1 MSRLRIV
8 RIRREYNQWVANETL
23 EDYSLRFTAQA
34 ARRWSSARVA
44 NTALGSISFLA
55 LEAIGAAIT
64 LSFGFQ
70 NAAAAIL
77 ATSLLIFL
85 AGLPVAVSAARHGV
99 DIDLLTRGAGF
110 GYIGSTVTSLIYASF
125 TFIFFAIEAAIMAAA
140 LELCLGLPLPLGYV
154 VCSLAVIP
162 LATYGITFI
171 SRLQRWTQP
180 VWIVLQILPFAFI
193 AAAGHLRF
201 GDWAGFPGLPPR
213 EGGFDLAGFGAAA
226 SVVFAL
232 VAQIGEQVDFLRFL
246 PAEPPGQR
254 RRWWA
259 SLLAAGPGWI
269 VVGAAKMLA
278 GSFLTVLALGSGLSP
293 AQAVQPTEL
302 YRLAFGYVLP
312 APAWSPAW
320 PLALAAVFV
329 VVCQVKINVTNAYAG
344 SLAWSNFF
352 SRLTHRHP
360 GRVVWLVFNVAIA
373 LLLMELGIYQAIE
386 QVLSLFSVAAAAWM
400 GALVADLV
408 VSKPLGLSPAGI
420 EFKRAHLHDLN
431 PVGTGAVLFA
441 ALAGA
446 AAHAGALGK
455 VAQAFTP
462 FVAFAAAFAAAP
474 AIAAATG
481 GRFYLARRP
490 RRAWAGAGP
499 RRCVICENPFEPED
513 MAYCPAYAGAIC
525 SLCCSL
531 DARCHDGCKPRL
543 PAPAAPPFARRL
555 AARFAP
561 RFASRVALWLA
572 SLAAS
577 VAWRYAGAFLLIAGA
592 IGAVL
597 AATALQAGLERP
609 EAAGIVAAAA
619 WRAFLVLLVVAGVAA
634 WVFVLARDNGRA
646 AQDESRHQTALLLD
660 EIRAHERT
668 DAALQT
674 AKEAAEAAKG
684 AAEAANLAK
693 SRYVV
698 GISHEVRTP
707 LNAIM
712 GYAQLL
718 DRDPAIPERRR
729 EAIRV
734 IRRSGEHM
742 VGLIDGLLD
751 IAKIEAGRIEVY
763 RDEVRIRE
771 FLDQLAAMFR
781 LQCEARG
788 LGFEFTVAGPM
799 PAVVHTDETRLR
811 QILINLLSN
820 AVKFTARGQVALRV
834 RWRDEI
840 AEFRVEDTGRGI
852 AEADLPLL
860 FEPFRRLAAPGAAPV
875 PGIGLGLAIT
885 RLLAQIMG
893 GDIQVTSA
901 PGRGSTFQV
910 RLMLSAVAR
919 PAAATAPPPDARG
932 YAGARRTVMVVDD
945 DPGHRA
951 LMHDVLA
958 PLGFSVAQA
967 ADGPDC
973 LSQAA
978 ALRPDLFLIDLTMPG
993 MDGWELARRLRGAG
1007 HERAAIIVVSAN
1019 AGELRPGPAQPA
1031 CHDDALPKPV
1041 NLGALL
1047 DRIRRHLGLDWL
1059 PAVPAL
1065 AVNPAAAGP
1074 TSEAPLTPA
1083 QLGELRD
1090 LAEIGHVR
1098 GLTARLAELSRE
1110 ADDPALPRLQE
1121 CAAGIRL
1128 QEFIELLD
1136 ELERRAPAGANQTG
1150 ATPPGGGQLGPA

>member
-23 EDYSLRFTAQA
+23 EDYSLRFTARA

-64 LSFGFQ
+64 LSFGVQ
-70 NAAAAIL
+70 NAVAAIL

-85 AGLPVAVSAARHGV
+85 VGLPVAVSAARHGV

-110 GYIGSTVTSLIYASF
+110 GYIGSTVTSLVYASF

-154 VCSLAVIP
+154 VCSLAIIP
-162 LATYGITFI
+162 LATHGITFI

-180 VWIVLQILPFAFI
+180 VWVVLQILPFAFI
-193 AAAGHLRF
+193 AASGPSLL
-201 GDWAGFPGLPPR
+201 DEWTGFPGLPPR
-213 EGGFDLAGFGAAA
+213 PGGFDLVGFGAAA

-246 PAEPPGQR
+246 PAEPPGRR

-259 SLLAAGPGWI
+259 SLLAAGPGWAVI
-269 VVGAAKMLA
+269 GAAKMLA
-278 GSFLTVLALGSGLSP
+278 GSFLAVLALGAGLSP
-293 AQAVQPTEL
+293 EQAAQPTEL

-312 APAWSPAW
+312 APAWPPAW

-386 QVLSLFSVAAAAWM
+386 QVLSLYSVAAAAWM

-408 VSKPLGLSPAGI
+408 VNKPLGLSPAGI
-420 EFKRAHLHDLN
+420 EFKRAHLHGFN
-431 PVGTGAVLFA
+431 PVGVGSVLLAVLA
-441 ALAGA
+441 AA
-446 AAHAGALGK
+446 AAHTGALGGT
-455 VAQAFTP
+455 ARAFTP
-462 FVAFAAAFAAAP
+462 FVAFAAAFASAP
-474 AIAAATG
+474 AIAGATG

-499 RRCVICENPFEPED
+499 RRCVVCENPFEPED
-513 MAYCPAYAGAIC
+513 MAHCPAYAGAIC

-531 DARCHDGCKPRL
+531 DARCHDGCKPRR
-543 PAPAAPPFARRL
+543 PAAPASALL
-555 AARFAP
+555 AWTP
-561 RFASRVALWLA
+561 G
-572 SLAAS
+572 S
-577 VAWRYAGAFLLIAGA
+577 VAWRYAGAFLLFAGA

-609 EAAGIVAAAA
+609 EAAGIIAAAS
-619 WRAFLVLLVVAGVAA
+619 WRSFLVLLVVVGVAA
-634 WVFVLARDNGRA
+634 WVFVLAQDNQRA

-660 EIRAHERT
+660 EISAHERT
-668 DAALQT
+668 DAALQA
-674 AKEAAEAAKG
+674 AKE

-729 EAIRV
+729 EAVRV

-788 LGFEFTVAGPM
+788 LRFVFTTTGPM
-799 PAVVHTDETRLR
+799 PAVVYTDEKRLR

-820 AVKFTARGQVALRV
+820 AVKFTGRGHVALHV
-834 RWRDEI
+834 CWRHEV

-852 AEADLPLL
+852 ADADLPLL
-860 FEPFRRLAAPGAAPV
+860 FEPFQRIASPGAAPV

-893 GDIQVTSA
+893 GDIQVESA
-901 PGRGSTFQV
+901 PGRGSTFRV

-919 PAAATAPPPDARG
+919 PAIPAAPAPDALG
-932 YAGARRTVMVVDD
+932 YEGTRRAVMVVDD
-945 DPGHRA
+945 DPDHRA
-951 LMHDVLA
+951 LMRDVLA
-958 PLGFSVAQA
+958 PLGFSVALA
-967 ADGPDC
+967 PDGPDC
-973 LSQAA
+973 LARA
-978 ALRPDLFLIDLTMPG
+978 DALRPDLFLIDLSMPG
-993 MDGWELARRLRGAG
+993 MGGWELARRLREAG

-1031 CHDDALPKPV
+1031 CHDDALAKPV
-1041 NLGALL
+1041 DLGALL
-1047 DRIRRHLGLDWL
+1047 ERISRHLGLDWL
-1059 PAVPAL
+1059 PVAPL
-1065 AVNPAAAGP
+1065 PAAGAAGGGL
-1074 TSEAPLTPA
+1074 LTPA
-1083 QLGELRD
+1083 QLGGLRQ

-1121 CAAGIRL
+1121 FAAGIRL
-1128 QEFIELLD
+1128 QEFTDLLD
-1136 ELERRAPAGANQTG
+1136 EVERRAPGG
-1150 ATPPGGGQLGPA
+1150 ATPTGAGQLDPA